1 MAVINTINETP
12 DISPKF
18 LRYIEPN
25 SFFILDNA
33 GTEDLFF
40 KPDQLGFSRVL
51 GGSSISQDTSLVI
64 SIDKMKSLIMSNTSS
79 AIPVKI
85 TNTPEIKYKEII

>member
-12 DISPKF
+12 DINPKF

-25 SFFILDNA
+25 SFFVLDNA

-40 KPDQLGFSRVL
+40 KPDQLTFGIL
-51 GGSSISQDTSLVI
+51 GSSSIPKDASLVI
-64 SIDKMKSLIMSNTSS
+64 SIDKMKSLIMSNTSPV
-79 AIPVKI
+79 IPVKI